1 MVKRINTHGGG
12 AQTNINGLQ
21 FEQTTSLQDAL
32 ELAGYTVDSTKILK
46 DGIEIGLSVPK
57 RKLYTDFLELK
68 ENNIDY
74 AKYNSKRWEPDECFI
89 NFNNK
94 HIYIIEKKFQNSS
107 GSVDEKLPSCHF
119 KLLEYSKLFSELE
132 YFVVYLYVLNDWFK
146 QKQYSDTLTYI
157 EQMGCHY
164 FYNEIPLDFL
174 GL

>member
-21 FEQTTSLQDAL
+21 FEQTTSLQDVL
-32 ELAGYTVDSTKILK
+32 KLAGYTVDGTKILK

-74 AKYNSKRWEPDECFI
+74 TKYNSKRWEPDECFV
-89 NFNNK
+89 NYQNK
-94 HIYIIEKKFQNSS
+94 RVYIIEKKFQHSV
-107 GSVDEKLPSCHF
+107 GSVDEKLASCHF
-119 KLLEYSKLFSELE
+119 KLLEYSKLLE
-132 YFVVYLYVLNDWFK
+132 PLGYSVIYLYVLNDWFK
-146 QKQYSDTLTYI
+146 KKQYRDTLAYI
-157 EQMGCHY
+157 RKMGCYY
-164 FYNEIPLDFL
+164 FYNKIPLDFL